1 MAYSPH
7 IPRRTFS
14 SLCTVF
20 HVTPPSNCRPRD
32 RMDAQRDGSPRET
45 TASRPRILL
54 SFAKS
59 VVGRRP
65 VTSTWYAIETESCH
79 SCHDTDGR
87 IFGSRGRW
95 KRKGMRRMCE
105 SGGGYA
111 DPRVQMDC
119 VRCMS
124 SLLLVEVT
132 RWAVCSA
139 ELVIMMV
146 TRGEVRTGSAVRR

>member
-1 MAYSPH
+1 ME
-7 IPRRTFS
+7 
-14 SLCTVF
+14 
-20 HVTPPSNCRPRD
+20 
-32 RMDAQRDGSPRET
+32 AQREGSPRET
-45 TASRPRILL
+45 TASRARILLL

-87 IFGSRGRW
+87 IFGSRGRR
-95 KRKGMRRMCE
+95 KRKGMWRMCE

-111 DPRVQMDC
+111 DPRVQIDC

-139 ELVIMMV
+139 ELVV
-146 TRGEVRTGSAVRR
+146 ATWEEVRRGSAVRR

>member
-1 MAYSPH
+1 
-7 IPRRTFS
+7 
-14 SLCTVF
+14 
-20 HVTPPSNCRPRD
+20 
-32 RMDAQRDGSPRET
+32 MDAQRDGSPRET

-65 VTSTWYAIETESCH
+65 VTSTWYEIETESCH

-146 TRGEVRTGSAVRR
+146 TRVEVRTGSAVRR